1 VAGGQERELRRRIR
15 SIQSTKKITRAMEL
29 IAASRIVRAQQA
41 IKAARPYVGKM
52 REVVEHLA
60 DTPDATTHP
69 LFRQPDEVRN
79 VALIVMAGDRGLS
92 GAYNSSVLR
101 QAERLIAAHEAAGRR
116 VIVVAAGRKVEGYFR
131 YRNRPLAEAVT
142 GMTDRPGFGD
152 AQRIVAAVM
161 APFAEGQLDQVELV
175 FTRFASMSSQAVE
188 TRQLV
193 PTASPEPKDPA
204 ATAVTGYGADGTAAV
219 THSIV
224 DYDYEP
230 DPAEILDALLPRWL
244 EAEIY
249 VALLESSA
257 SEYAAR
263 QRAMKAATDNA
274 EELTKTL
281 SRIMNRARQDAIT
294 TEIMEIVGGA
304 EAQRADAG
312 DGAGNFREIYLPPE
326 AESA

>member
-41 IKAARPYVGKM
+41 IRAARPYVEKL
-52 REVVEHLA
+52 REVVGHLA
-60 DTPDATTHP
+60 DTPDASTHP
-69 LFRQPDEVRN
+69 LFRQPGEIRT

-92 GAYNSSVLR
+92 GAFNTSVLR
-101 QAERLIAAHEAAGRR
+101 QAERLIAGHEAQGRQVL
-116 VIVVAAGRKVEGYFR
+116 VIAAGRKVEGYFR
-131 YRNRPLAEAVT
+131 YRNRPLTEAVT
-142 GMTDRPGFGD
+142 GMTDRPSFAD
-152 AQRIVAAVM
+152 ARRIVAGVM
-161 APFAEGQLDQVELV
+161 GPFAEGELDQIELV
-175 FTRFASMSSQAVE
+175 FTRFASMSSQEVE

-193 PTASPEPKDPA
+193 PTTPPESEGASH
-204 ATAVTGYGADGTAAV
+204 TV
-219 THSIV
+219 V
-224 DYDYEP
+224 DYEYEP
-230 DPAEILDALLPRWL
+230 DPAEILDELLPRWL

-249 VALLESSA
+249 AALLESSA

-274 EELTKTL
+274 EELIKSL

-304 EAQRADAG
+304 EALRGDAG
-312 DGAGNFREIYLPPE
+312 GVTGNFREIYLPAD

>member
-41 IKAARPYVGKM
+41 IRAARPYVEKL
-52 REVVEHLA
+52 REVVGHLA
-60 DTPDATTHP
+60 DTPDAATHP
-69 LFRQPDEVRN
+69 LFRQPEEIRT
-79 VALIVMAGDRGLS
+79 VAIIAMAGDRGLS
-92 GAYNSSVLR
+92 GAFNSSVLR
-101 QAERLIAAHEAAGRR
+101 QSERLIAAHEAQGRR
-116 VIVVAAGRKVEGYFR
+116 VLVIAAGRKVESYFR
-131 YRNRPLAEAVT
+131 YRNRELTEAVT
-142 GMTDRPGFGD
+142 GMTDRPAFSD
-152 AQRIVAAVM
+152 AQRIVAGVM
-161 APFAEGQLDQVELV
+161 GPFAEGQLDQIELV
-175 FTRFASMSSQAVE
+175 FTRFASMSSQVVE

-193 PTASPEPKDPA
+193 PTARPEIDP
-204 ATAVTGYGADGTAAV
+204 GGAHHT
-219 THSIV
+219 V
-224 DYDYEP
+224 DYEYEP

-249 VALLESSA
+249 AALLESSA

-274 EELTKTL
+274 EDLIKTL

-304 EAQRADAG
+304 EALRGDSAG
-312 DGAGNFREIYLPPE
+312 AAGNFREIYLPPE
-326 AESA
+326 AQTA